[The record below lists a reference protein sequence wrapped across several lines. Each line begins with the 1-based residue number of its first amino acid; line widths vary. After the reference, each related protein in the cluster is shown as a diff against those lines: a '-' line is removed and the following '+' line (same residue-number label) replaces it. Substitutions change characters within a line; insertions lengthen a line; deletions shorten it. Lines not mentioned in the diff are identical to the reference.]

1 MQAYC
6 TKDTDGVKVC
16 ARSESGGMCEPG
28 AVPPPTQLDEAA
40 AARKATLAAAEAEHV
55 VREQNAEPHDPI
67 EVDSFDDEDE
77 F

>member
-1 MQAYC
+1 
-6 TKDTDGVKVC
+6 
-16 ARSESGGMCEPG
+16 MCEPG